1 MIPTL
6 VFAFLVGWPQPG
18 PARSAAPASSYH
30 WVQPSPN
37 PNGQSW
43 PFYGDPMVGPRE
55 VVCLRPEWLYIGV
68 YRGAA
73 VRGWYPGT
81 CWSRRIYRRY
91 VY

>member
-6 VFAFLVGWPQPG
+6 VLAFLASSQWQ
-18 PARSAAPASSYH
+18 APAGD
-30 WVQPSPN
+30 PAAN
-37 PNGQSW
+37 PW
-43 PFYGDPMVGPRE
+43 PFYGDPLVGPRE
-55 VVCLRPEWLYIGV
+55 VVCLRPEWLYIGM
-68 YRGAA
+68 YKGAP

>member
-1 MIPTL
+1 
-6 VFAFLVGWPQPG
+6 
-18 PARSAAPASSYH
+18 
-30 WVQPSPN
+30 
-37 PNGQSW
+37 
-43 PFYGDPMVGPRE
+43 